1 MPQLSLQQTSPML
14 HVLLPQPTLFGK
26 EAKPQLCLVQVSP
39 GGVQIPHV
47 ALQHTSPGA
56 HVTAP
61 HATDGGGCSLGAVC
75 DAVGGGADGVATSP
89 LLTPGDCWGNSP
101 GPAVSTGLCGADTIV
116 GPGGSA
122 GGPTFVCRLRL
133 WKTTSKPRGT

>member
-1 MPQLSLQQTSPML
+1 L
-14 HVLLPQPTLFGK
+14 HVLLPHPALFGN

-75 DAVGGGADGVATSP
+75 DAVGGGADGVKDDGAAETGVGAS
-89 LLTPGDCWGNSP
+89 
-101 GPAVSTGLCGADTIV
+101 AV
-116 GPGGSA
+116 
-122 GGPTFVCRLRL
+122 
-133 WKTTSKPRGT
+133 